1 MGRKDQVTTFD
12 YIVKFAI
19 LLGFALSA
27 ILVFSF
33 VYLKRG
39 GRPRHRWL
47 AVSIWSMYVGGFTAV
62 LRQIE
67 HHIGVHFADVWAL
80 IAIFGALKSAG
91 IPGSC
96 CFERD
101 MGKRSTPCHDGMSW
115 MAVTW

>member
-67 HHIGVHFADVWAL
+67 HHIGVHFADAWAL
-80 IAIFGALKSAG
+80 IAIFGALKYSHMAWRDQAHIAKG
-91 IPGSC
+91 D
-96 CFERD
+96 ERKD
-101 MGKRSTPCHDGMSW
+101 AQSMPEDG
-115 MAVTW
+115 V